1 MTAWL
6 MTIKET
12 FILFIS
18 KKGEKCVSVATLQ
31 SGVSMEM
38 TERAELTR
46 YRSLRKTTQ
55 LTSLLYY
62 IFRTTKYLC
71 KCHQGARIRGS
82 PDGGANNERAE
93 REREKKKHSGISLLS
108 SIFLTEW
115 GLNLTDGMK
124 ETIIALICRIMATV
138 KRTETNWQNK
148 SRFME
153 RGLNGRRKEIGRG
166 GSEISGENLSS
177 ERADGNI

>member
-1 MTAWL
+1 
-6 MTIKET
+6 
-12 FILFIS
+12 
-18 KKGEKCVSVATLQ
+18 
-31 SGVSMEM
+31 MEM

-93 REREKKKHSGISLLS
+93 REREKKKKAFWDKPPFLS

-138 KRTETNWQNK
+138 KRTETN
-148 SRFME
+148 
-153 RGLNGRRKEIGRG
+153 
-166 GSEISGENLSS
+166 
-177 ERADGNI
+177 

>member
-1 MTAWL
+1 
-6 MTIKET
+6 
-12 FILFIS
+12 
-18 KKGEKCVSVATLQ
+18 
-31 SGVSMEM
+31 MEM

-138 KRTETNWQNK
+138 KRTETN
-148 SRFME
+148 
-153 RGLNGRRKEIGRG
+153 
-166 GSEISGENLSS
+166 
-177 ERADGNI
+177 

>member
-1 MTAWL
+1 
-6 MTIKET
+6 
-12 FILFIS
+12 
-18 KKGEKCVSVATLQ
+18 
-31 SGVSMEM
+31 MEM

-93 REREKKKHSGISLLS
+93 RERGEKKAFGDKPPFLS

-124 ETIIALICRIMATV
+124 ETIIALICRTMATV
-138 KRTETNWQNK
+138 KRTETN
-148 SRFME
+148 
-153 RGLNGRRKEIGRG
+153 
-166 GSEISGENLSS
+166 
-177 ERADGNI
+177 

>member
-1 MTAWL
+1 

-18 KKGEKCVSVATLQ
+18 KKGEKCFSVATLQ

-71 KCHQGARIRGS
+71 KCHQGARIGGS

-93 REREKKKHSGISLLS
+93 REREKKAFWDKPPFLS

-138 KRTETNWQNK
+138 KRTETN
-148 SRFME
+148 
-153 RGLNGRRKEIGRG
+153 
-166 GSEISGENLSS
+166 
-177 ERADGNI
+177 

>member
-1 MTAWL
+1 

-93 REREKKKHSGISLLS
+93 RERKK
-108 SIFLTEW
+108 SIL
-115 GLNLTDGMK
+115 G
-124 ETIIALICRIMATV
+124 
-138 KRTETNWQNK
+138 
-148 SRFME
+148 
-153 RGLNGRRKEIGRG
+153 
-166 GSEISGENLSS
+166 
-177 ERADGNI
+177 